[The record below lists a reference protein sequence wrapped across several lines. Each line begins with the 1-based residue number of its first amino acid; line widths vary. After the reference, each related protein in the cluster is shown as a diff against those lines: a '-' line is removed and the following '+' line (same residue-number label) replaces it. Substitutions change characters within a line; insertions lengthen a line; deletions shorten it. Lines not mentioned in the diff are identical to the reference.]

1 MSILPKEER
10 MAQSQNQK
18 PQVVDSSHLNEIVS
32 TVSDVSEKAMEESRK
47 AVDKSVQV
55 AKDYPVHTAIGAGV
69 VGFVA
74 GVITNKLLK

>member
-1 MSILPKEER
+1 

>member
-1 MSILPKEER
+1 MSIQPKEER

>member
-1 MSILPKEER
+1 
-10 MAQSQNQK
+10 MAQSQNQN
-18 PQVVDSSHLNEIVS
+18 PQVVDTSHLNEIVS

>member
-1 MSILPKEER
+1 

-18 PQVVDSSHLNEIVS
+18 PQVVDASHLNEIVS